1 MPRHQLSSLKQ
12 PERTTMNAHRLKLAG
27 LGATA
32 AAAISTATLPA
43 VADAATTEKYTAY
56 TRFSDVKVAI
66 TVTGKKITSIAYT
79 ANPQDGRSY
88 QLEAYALPLLR
99 KRALSAQTYRI
110 HTVSGVTVTS
120 QAFLSSLYSAMQ
132 HAHLV

>member
-1 MPRHQLSSLKQ
+1 
-12 PERTTMNAHRLKLAG
+12 MNAHRLKLAG

-43 VADAATTEKYTAY
+43 VADAATTEKYTGSTAY